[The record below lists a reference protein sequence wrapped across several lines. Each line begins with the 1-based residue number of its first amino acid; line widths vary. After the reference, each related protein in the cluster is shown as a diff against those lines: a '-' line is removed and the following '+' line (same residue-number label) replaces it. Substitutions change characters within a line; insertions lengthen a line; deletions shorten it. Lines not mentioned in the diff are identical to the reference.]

1 MFNFNR
7 YIIFLIKFGNYY
19 IINLK
24 KTKQII
30 ELTLELMSK
39 GVILTYE
46 LYNCDFDEGCNEI
59 LVENAQ
65 IVPTYYPYNLPYS
78 LTDVSSI
85 STF

>member
-1 MFNFNR
+1 
-7 YIIFLIKFGNYY
+7 
-19 IINLK
+19 
-24 KTKQII
+24 
-30 ELTLELMSK
+30 MSK
-39 GVILTYE
+39 GVILTNE

>member
-1 MFNFNR
+1 
-7 YIIFLIKFGNYY
+7 
-19 IINLK
+19 
-24 KTKQII
+24 
-30 ELTLELMSK
+30 MSK

-65 IVPTYYPYNLPYS
+65 IVQTYYPYNLLYS